1 MVHVA
6 ECTCVQ
12 TCVFAVNVAVGM
24 CAEHDNHRIPHC
36 CSVCVVC
43 MRVCI
48 LSLSG
53 MCQKTC
59 VCAVVYMYLYGLS
72 GGGSVRVVLYTHV

>member
-1 MVHVA
+1 M
-6 ECTCVQ
+6 Q

-24 CAEHDNHRIPHC
+24 CAERDNHRIPHC

-59 VCAVVYMYLYGLS
+59 VCAVVYMYFICIGCM
-72 GGGSVRVVLYTHV
+72 GCVGW